1 MIKVHEHT
9 VEVVN
14 KNDPLFEQLTMSNL
28 LRHLERYAKEPH
40 KYFEPLE
47 RSELQES
54 FENGEHVLHRILH
67 FGQMIVRDK
76 VVFTDS
82 QTMVTEVEHTEDYP
96 DSRFTVKIETSENN
110 DSIRLRFLYEED
122 TDEAPVEDI
131 FLSLRRKAYE
141 QKDKDMVEQIRRHA
155 RDLSALS

>member
-1 MIKVHEHT
+1 
-9 VEVVN
+9 
-14 KNDPLFEQLTMSNL
+14 
-28 LRHLERYAKEPH
+28 
-40 KYFEPLE
+40 
-47 RSELQES
+47 
-54 FENGEHVLHRILH
+54 
-67 FGQMIVRDK
+67 MIVRDK

-122 TDEAPVEDI
+122 TDEAPAEDI

-141 QKDKDMVEQIRRHA
+141 QKDKDMVEQIRQHA

>member
-47 RSELQES
+47 RSEVQES

-122 TDEAPVEDI
+122 TDD
-131 FLSLRRKAYE
+131 SRGR
-141 QKDKDMVEQIRRHA
+141 IRLA
-155 RDLSALS
+155 IQLVGP